1 MTLAIAA
8 KGFLGSAHKI
18 FCLVEFEFVN
28 PLAGL
33 AMLIIGLL
41 LMTFNYFFY
50 GIPPVAVGVALV
62 VYYRRFLLQL
72 MGV

>member
-1 MTLAIAA
+1 
-8 KGFLGSAHKI
+8 
-18 FCLVEFEFVN
+18 LVEFEFVN

-50 GIPPVAVGVALV
+50 GILPVAVGVALV